1 MNPVNR
7 ATEALATAY
16 FVWNPNPCFS
26 LGVWA
31 NWEYNSNGSV
41 PLGQN
46 GAGDLI
52 QVGGSRNIV
61 SAGIRPVWWI
71 ADNIAIQ
78 GVAAGS
84 YIDNV
89 RTNTGTNAFGNN
101 ALGNSGGEGI
111 FTIAPTI
118 KPKGGFFTRPEIRLF
133 ATYAIWSNNLKGT
146 TASGGGFPPY
156 NGNTQQGWLIGSQM
170 EIWF

>member
-1 MNPVNR
+1 MASYSPAVNPVNR

-41 PLGQN
+41 PLGTN
-46 GAGDLI
+46 GAGNLV
-52 QVGGSRNIV
+52 QAGGSRNIV

-89 RTNTGTNAFGNN
+89 RTILGHRMRSGTVERRASSPLHPRSSPRAGSSPG
-101 ALGNSGGEGI
+101 LRYGCSQRMRSGVI
-111 FTIAPTI
+111 I
-118 KPKGGFFTRPEIRLF
+118 
-133 ATYAIWSNNLKGT
+133 
-146 TASGGGFPPY
+146 
-156 NGNTQQGWLIGSQM
+156 
-170 EIWF
+170 